1 LEPVKI
7 TKGFWM
13 AHHERES
20 LAGGPWHHEN
30 GEQQNVGEQNGECLR
45 GFVEVEQKAKLV
57 GKYLTAVCRHTPQEQ
72 QIQQMAVEEFQ
83 QVFAGMH
90 HLGIFELHP
99 SGLW

>member
-1 LEPVKI
+1 
-7 TKGFWM
+7 
-13 AHHERES
+13 
-20 LAGGPWHHEN
+20 
-30 GEQQNVGEQNGECLR
+30 
-45 GFVEVEQKAKLV
+45 VEVEQKAKLV